1 MEWLLLILL
10 IVSNFF
16 WYTLFKNSAK
26 IIHAKSLA
34 NKKVINIQVTQHNDT
49 FLFHDLI
56 SGMFIMQDKDYAFAV
71 DKIRDMFKGS
81 IVIISVLSEKFNAE
95 SI

>member
-10 IVSNFF
+10 VVSNVF
-16 WYTLFKNSAK
+16 WYVLTKNSTK

-34 NKKVINIQVTQHNDT
+34 NKKVINIQVTQYEDT
-49 FLFHDLI
+49 FMFHDLI
-56 SGMFIMQDKDYAFAV
+56 SGLFIMQDKDYVAAV
-71 DKIRDMFKGS
+71 AKIRELFKGS